1 MGRRE
6 KIPDAKAV
14 ADITQYPGLLKK
26 IRTQQAEDAK
36 RAASST
42 ADVVGQDNVSPELQS
57 QPASIRAH

>member
-1 MGRRE
+1 MGRCE

-14 ADITQYPGLLKK
+14 ADITQYPELLKK
-26 IRTQQAEDAK
+26 IRIQQAEDAK

>member
-1 MGRRE
+1 MGRCE
-6 KIPDAKAV
+6 KILDAKAV
-14 ADITQYPGLLKK
+14 ADMTQYPELLKK

-36 RAASST
+36 RAARSM